1 MIVVELV
8 SFKDKFVI
16 DRIDVNDLK
25 KKVTC
30 IYLVKR
36 KLFDGAFPL
45 VTDHL
50 SHWAVALLT
59 NDNMCFI
66 IGTQFRHITELKLS
80 RLDYPFVYPSTDK
93 YPFYIVKKY
102 ECKNKNL
109 TVKDYLEYMTVVYAN
124 KEYGYFNYNC
134 QAAVVDVLK
143 RFSPDADINSITGL
157 NLVTETIHELMNYE
171 KYKLY

>member
-1 MIVVELV
+1 MIVIEFV
-8 SFKDKFVI
+8 SFKDKLVI
-16 DRIDVNDLK
+16 DRIDVNVLN
-25 KKVTC
+25 KKVKC

-36 KLFDGAFPL
+36 KLFDGLLPL

-50 SHWAVALLT
+50 SHWAIALLT
-59 NDNMCFI
+59 NDDMCFI

-80 RLDYPFVYPSTDK
+80 RLEYPFVYPSTDK
-93 YPFYIVKKY
+93 YPFFIIRKY

-109 TVKDYLEYMTVVYAN
+109 TVKDYLEYITAVYAN

-134 QAAVVDVLK
+134 QAAVIDALK
-143 RFSPDADINSITGL
+143 HFTYNVNIDTITGF
-157 NLVTETIHELMNYE
+157 NLVMETIRELTNYE